1 MKSWKLSDDDIARA
15 KTMRKN
21 GDSFQ
26 KIVDSLGVSRQWI
39 WVIIHRD
46 GNVPYQQKLLNR
58 VIFPAIRNYL
68 HKNRISITQFSVL
81 CNVSYRTMYQ
91 RITGQTDILKRTID
105 QILRVTGM
113 TYEEAFKEDEK
124 E

>member
-1 MKSWKLSDDDIARA
+1 MQSRKLSDDDISRA

-21 GDSFQ
+21 GDSLQ
-26 KIVDSLGVSRQWI
+26 KIADSLGVSRQWI

-46 GNVPYQQKLLNR
+46 DHVTYQQKLLNR
-58 VIFPAIRNYL
+58 VIFPKIRNYL
-68 HKNRISITQFSVL
+68 YKNRISITQFSAL
-81 CNVSYRTMYQ
+81 CNVSYMTIYRG
-91 RITGQTDILKRTID
+91 ITGQTDILKRTID

>member
-1 MKSWKLSDDDIARA
+1 MSSWKLSEDDILRA

-21 GDSFQ
+21 GDSLQ
-26 KIVDSLGVSRQWI
+26 KIADSLGISRQWI

-68 HKNRISITQFSVL
+68 YKNRISISQFSVL
-81 CNVSYRTMYQ
+81 CNVSYKTIYRG
-91 RITGQTDILKRTID
+91 ITGQADMPKRTID
-105 QILRVTGM
+105 QILRITGM

>member
-1 MKSWKLSDDDIARA
+1 MQIRKLSDDDILLA

-26 KIVDSLGVSRQWI
+26 KIADSLGVSRQWI

-68 HKNRISITQFSVL
+68 YKNRISISQFSVL
-81 CNVSYRTMYQ
+81 CNVSYMTMYQ
-91 RITGQTDILKRTID
+91 RITGQTDIPKRTID